1 MAPRSPLPRLG
12 EAERIRLLR
21 LRGLD
26 ANLKPLNLTPEER
39 HAMSDPSAPP
49 VPEQPPVAPQPAA
62 GAIVNQRLVRV
73 LTVVGIV
80 ASAALAASEAGALPA
95 WVSPVAQAVIGL
107 LAAVGVASPGIRK
120 QG

>member
-1 MAPRSPLPRLG
+1 MRKPLPRLS
-12 EAERIRLLR
+12 EAERVRLLY

-26 ANLKPLNLTPEER
+26 ANLKPLNLTPEEKQ
-39 HAMSDPSAPP
+39 AMSDNSLPTAS
-49 VPEQPPVAPQPAA
+49 EQPVVVSAQPAA
-62 GAIVNQRLVRV
+62 GAVVNQKVVRI